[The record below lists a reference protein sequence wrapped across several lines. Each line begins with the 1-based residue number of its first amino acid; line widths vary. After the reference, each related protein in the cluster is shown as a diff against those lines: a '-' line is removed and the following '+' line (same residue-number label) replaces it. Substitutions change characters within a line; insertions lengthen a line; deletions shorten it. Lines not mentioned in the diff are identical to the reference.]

1 MEYKEVKVKNI
12 GDYSYK
18 GFNELP
24 VNAFNVNYDPII
36 TITPNYEQLIDGI
49 SNDMNEQIVR
59 YVTSFGYEVDW
70 ERLERALEYDRSSYI
85 KGYNDAFTASKEA
98 TDLYKL
104 YSGMSESMQEAVRK
118 IMETTQIGGEING

>member
-1 MEYKEVKVKNI
+1 MEYKDLKVKNI
-12 GDYSYK
+12 GDFK
-18 GFNELP
+18 FHGNFQMPDGEICIG
-24 VNAFNVNYDPII
+24 YDPII
-36 TITPNYEQLIDGI
+36 TINQIEDQIATQFEADLEEG
-49 SNDMNEQIVR
+49 IVR

-104 YSGMSESMQEAVRK
+104 FSGMSESMQEAVRK
-118 IMETTQIGGEING
+118 IMETTQIGGVE

>member
-1 MEYKEVKVKNI
+1 MEYKDLKVKNI
-12 GDYSYK
+12 GDFK
-18 GFNELP
+18 FQGNFQMP
-24 VNAFNVNYDPII
+24 DGAKYDPIV
-36 TITPNYEQLIDGI
+36 TVHKEYEKIY
-49 SNDMNEQIVR
+49 NEMKNEIEEGLVR

-104 YSGMSESMQEAVRK
+104 FSGMSGSMQEAVRK

>member
-1 MEYKEVKVKNI
+1 MEYKDLKVKNI
-12 GDYSYK
+12 GDFK
-18 GFNELP
+18 FQGNFQMP
-24 VNAFNVNYDPII
+24 DGAKYDPII
-36 TITPNYEQLIDGI
+36 TVHKEYEKIY
-49 SNDMNEQIVR
+49 NEMKNEIEEGIVR

-104 YSGMSESMQEAVRK
+104 FSGMSESMQEAVRK

>member
-1 MEYKEVKVKNI
+1 MEYKDLKVKNI
-12 GDYSYK
+12 GDFK
-18 GFNELP
+18 FQGNFQMP
-24 VNAFNVNYDPII
+24 DGANYDPIV
-36 TITPNYEQLIDGI
+36 TVHKEYEKIY
-49 SNDMNEQIVR
+49 NEMKNEIEEGIVR

-104 YSGMSESMQEAVRK
+104 FTGMSESMQEAVRK
-118 IMETTQIGGEING
+118 IMETTQKGET